1 MKVGFRRSEGM
12 AKGEIQR
19 LSGGLSYSRI
29 CKECKEPK
37 SMVGGTNRRN
47 RFVCKACSIT
57 LGLLKEI

>member
-1 MKVGFRRSEGM
+1 M